1 MGARHNHDCLGK
13 GWGFPAL
20 PRRPL
25 ASSWA
30 GGDLHKA
37 VSAARP
43 PALSGGGADRAES
56 WDSRCSAAPGR
67 VLAAGPA
74 SAPRAGV
81 RTPPPSNP
89 HPARPFQPSSLSL
102 ILAIP

>member
-1 MGARHNHDCLGK
+1 MGAWHNHDCLGK

-37 VSAARP
+37 VSAD
-43 PALSGGGADRAES
+43 L
-56 WDSRCSAAPGR
+56 
-67 VLAAGPA
+67 
-74 SAPRAGV
+74 
-81 RTPPPSNP
+81 
-89 HPARPFQPSSLSL
+89 H
-102 ILAIP
+102 